1 MNVPLALAS
10 TTDCR
15 HAAKLRVIGA
25 KFLRSLDAL
34 SLIDPLFAKWD
45 VLDRP
50 AMDSLPLAVARPRI
64 ATIVENNVIRNDF
77 DQPEPS
83 SGYSAI
89 GVTDTAFPSRIVT
102 LSVRGGGLV
111 RDEMMLN
118 VGDFLYPTDPLI
130 VKYTPFREASGN
142 RLGLLSR
149 RFAGATG
156 KSRSFLGAFIPVF
169 RFPY

>member
-64 ATIVENNVIRNDF
+64 ATVVENNIIRNDF

-89 GVTDTAFPSRIVT
+89 GVTDTAIPSRIVA

-130 VKYTPFREASGN
+130 VKYTPFRQPLLATSAIWQPTGASVAAL
-142 RLGLLSR
+142 R
-149 RFAGATG
+149 
-156 KSRSFLGAFIPVF
+156 
-169 RFPY
+169 